1 MPAAVTWRHSGVEPM
16 KTNVLAGA
24 LALALMAAGSAGLP
38 LVAQP
43 ALAADAA
50 PAAVPAAPKLHAAMR
65 SLWQGHVEG
74 TRAYALAV
82 KANDAK
88 AAKKA
93 GDDVVADAKQ
103 IADAVGGFYGADAGK
118 QMLTLLA
125 GHWGGVKAMTDAV
138 HAGDNAARDKALND
152 LVANGSEISK
162 FLSGA
167 NPNLT
172 EDAVRGLLTTHVG
185 HHSAQIGEIMQGDM
199 KAEATTWAAMR
210 AHMDTLAD
218 ELSGEIAKQF
228 PQKAT

>member
-1 MPAAVTWRHSGVEPM
+1 MKSNAV
-16 KTNVLAGA
+16 AGA
-24 LALALMAAGSAGLP
+24 FALALMVAGSAGLV

-43 ALAADAA
+43 ARADA
-50 PAAVPAAPKLHAAMR
+50 PAAAPAAPKLHAAMR
-65 SLWQGHVEG
+65 SLWQGHVEA

-93 GDDVVADAKQ
+93 GDDVVSDAKQ

-138 HAGDNAARDKALND
+138 HAGDDAARDKAMND

-167 NPNLT
+167 NPNLP

-185 HHSAQIGEIMQGDM
+185 HHSAQIGEIMKGDM

-218 ELSGEIAKQF
+218 ALSGAIAKQF

>member
-1 MPAAVTWRHSGVEPM
+1 M
-16 KTNVLAGA
+16 KTNTVAGA
-24 LALALMAAGSAGLP
+24 LALALMLAGSTGLV

-43 ALAADAA
+43 ARADA
-50 PAAVPAAPKLHAAMR
+50 PAAATASAAPTLHAAMR
-65 SLWQGHVEG
+65 SLWQGHVEA

-82 KANDAK
+82 QANDAK

-93 GDDVVADAKQ
+93 GDDVVTDARQ

-138 HAGDNAARDKALND
+138 HAGDAAARDQAMND
-152 LVANGSEISK
+152 LVANGSEIAK

-167 NPNLT
+167 NPYLP

-185 HHSAQIGEIMQGDM
+185 HHSAQIDEIMQGDM

-218 ELSGEIAKQF
+218 ALSGAIAKQF

>member
-1 MPAAVTWRHSGVEPM
+1 MKLKFRITLLACAVAFA
-16 KTNVLAGA
+16 AGA
-24 LALALMAAGSAGLP
+24 LPLLPMAAR
-38 LVAQP
+38 
-43 ALAADAA
+43 ADA

-65 SLWQGHVEG
+65 SLWQGHVEA

-88 AAKKA
+88 ASKKA
-93 GDDVVADAKQ
+93 ADDVVTDAKQ

-138 HAGDNAARDKALND
+138 HAGDNAARDKAMKD

-167 NPNLT
+167 NPNLP

-185 HHSAQIGEIMQGDM
+185 HHAAQIGEIMQGDM

-218 ELSGEIAKQF
+218 ALSGAIAKQF

>member
-1 MPAAVTWRHSGVEPM
+1 M
-16 KTNVLAGA
+16 KTHALAGA
-24 LALALMAAGSAGLP
+24 LALALMVAGSAGL

-43 ALAADAA
+43 AHAEAAAA
-50 PAAVPAAPKLHAAMR
+50 PAAAPKLHAAMR
-65 SLWQGHVEG
+65 SLWQGHIVA
-74 TRAYALAV
+74 TRAYAMAV
-82 KANDAK
+82 KAGNAK

-93 GDDVVADAKQ
+93 AADVVADAKQ
-103 IADAVGGFYGADAGK
+103 IADAVGVFYGADAGK

-138 HAGDNAARDKALND
+138 HAGDTAARDAAMHD

-162 FLSGA
+162 FLAGA
-167 NPNLT
+167 NPNLP

-210 AHMDTLAD
+210 THMDTLAD
-218 ELSGEIAKQF
+218 ALSGAIAKQF

>member
-1 MPAAVTWRHSGVEPM
+1 MKPNAV
-16 KTNVLAGA
+16 AGA
-24 LALALMAAGSAGLP
+24 LALALMIAGSAGLA
-38 LVAQP
+38 LVAHP
-43 ALAADAA
+43 ARADA

-65 SLWQGHVEG
+65 SLWQGHVEA

-93 GDDVVADAKQ
+93 GDDVVTDAKQ

-118 QMLTLLA
+118 QMLALLA

-138 HAGDNAARDKALND
+138 HAGDNAARDKAMND
-152 LVANGSEISK
+152 LVANGSDISK

-167 NPNLT
+167 NPNLP

-185 HHSAQIGEIMQGDM
+185 HHSAQISEIMQGDK

-218 ELSGEIAKQF
+218 ALSGAIARQF

>member
-1 MPAAVTWRHSGVEPM
+1 MKPNAV
-16 KTNVLAGA
+16 AGA
-24 LALALMAAGSAGLP
+24 LALALMIAGSAGLA
-38 LVAQP
+38 LVAHP
-43 ALAADAA
+43 ARADA

-65 SLWQGHVEG
+65 SLWQGHVEA

-93 GDDVVADAKQ
+93 GDDVVTDAKQ

-118 QMLTLLA
+118 QMLALLA

-138 HAGDNAARDKALND
+138 HAGDNAARDKAMND

-167 NPNLT
+167 NPNLP

-185 HHSAQIGEIMQGDM
+185 HHSAQIGEIMKGDM

-218 ELSGEIAKQF
+218 ALSGAIAKQF

>member
-1 MPAAVTWRHSGVEPM
+1 MKPNAV
-16 KTNVLAGA
+16 AGA
-24 LALALMAAGSAGLP
+24 LALALMIAGGAGLA

-43 ALAADAA
+43 ARAGA

-65 SLWQGHVEG
+65 SLWQGHVEA

-93 GDDVVADAKQ
+93 GDDVVTDAKQ

-138 HAGDNAARDKALND
+138 HAGDNAARDKAMKD

-167 NPNLT
+167 NPNLP

-185 HHSAQIGEIMQGDM
+185 HHSAQIGEIMKGDM
-199 KAEATTWAAMR
+199 KAEATTWAEMR

-218 ELSGEIAKQF
+218 ALSGAIAKQF

>member
-1 MPAAVTWRHSGVEPM
+1 M
-16 KTNVLAGA
+16 KTNAVAGA
-24 LALALMAAGSAGLP
+24 LALALMVASSAGLV

-43 ALAADAA
+43 ARADA
-50 PAAVPAAPKLHAAMR
+50 PAAAPAAPKLHTAMR
-65 SLWQGHVEG
+65 SLWQGHVEA

-82 KANDAK
+82 KANDAE

-93 GDDVVADAKQ
+93 GDDVVTDAKQ

-138 HAGDNAARDKALND
+138 HAGDAAKRDEAMND
-152 LVANGSEISK
+152 LVANGSEIAK

-199 KAEATTWAAMR
+199 KAEASTWAAMR

-218 ELSGEIAKQF
+218 ALSGAIAKQF

>member
-1 MPAAVTWRHSGVEPM
+1 M
-16 KTNVLAGA
+16 KPNAIVGA
-24 LALALMAAGSAGLP
+24 LALTLMVAGSAGL
-38 LVAQP
+38 LVTPP
-43 ALAADAA
+43 AHAETAAAA
-50 PAAVPAAPKLHAAMR
+50 AAAPAAPKLHAAMR

-82 KANDAK
+82 KAGDAK
-88 AAKKA
+88 AANKA
-93 GDDVVADAKQ
+93 ADDVVADAKQ
-103 IADAVGGFYGADAGK
+103 IADAVGGFYGAAAGK

-125 GHWGGVKAMTDAV
+125 RHWGGVKAMTDAV
-138 HAGDNAARDKALND
+138 HAGDNAARDKAMSD
-152 LVANGSEISK
+152 LVANGSEIAK
-162 FLSGA
+162 FLAGA

-185 HHSAQIGEIMQGDM
+185 HHSAQIREIMQGDM

-218 ELSGEIAKQF
+218 ALSGAIAKQF